1 MVLRNGIFLVLCSC
15 LLCGCLSHTPHI
27 NEPKKCKKEA
37 DKVSGCIAMAYY
49 DIEGLVIMEEAPY
62 KNAQVEG
69 IVKWYDENRQL
80 VKETT
85 FHKGK
90 KEGIQKIYVNG
101 ELKAE
106 MPYRNGQLHGYMKFY
121 AKNGKLLASL
131 KAKND
136 KIIGKQC
143 DDTQILRNAELAQLD
158 KISGKNDFIAYLSVI
173 CSP

>member
-1 MVLRNGIFLVLCSC
+1 
-15 LLCGCLSHTPHI
+15 
-27 NEPKKCKKEA
+27 
-37 DKVSGCIAMAYY
+37 
-49 DIEGLVIMEEAPY
+49 
-62 KNAQVEG
+62 
-69 IVKWYDENRQL
+69 
-80 VKETT
+80 
-85 FHKGK
+85 
-90 KEGIQKIYVNG
+90 
-101 ELKAE
+101 